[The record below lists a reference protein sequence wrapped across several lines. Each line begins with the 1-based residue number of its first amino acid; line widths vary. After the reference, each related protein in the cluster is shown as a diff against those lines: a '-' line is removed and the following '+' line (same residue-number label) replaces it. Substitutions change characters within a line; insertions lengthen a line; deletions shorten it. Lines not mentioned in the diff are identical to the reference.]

1 MLPWVL
7 QHVVSC
13 WSGSCSP
20 FNCTLSTLCTG
31 NSCSKGELG
40 LQFATHL
47 AETNC
52 SMLCFVF
59 LTPKPSWSGC
69 RSETAQE
76 ATAEKSR
83 CLPAPAAGLQF
94 TPPCFDLS
102 NLSVYSWQQQQQPI
116 TACYVS
122 PYCLF
127 RLLLLSDLTLTAQAT
142 AVWRLVPPPDCRSAV
157 QRPPQ
162 PITACFV
169 QSPG

>member
-1 MLPWVL
+1 M
-7 QHVVSC
+7 
-13 WSGSCSP
+13 
-20 FNCTLSTLCTG
+20 F
-31 NSCSKGELG
+31 GELS

-94 TPPCFDLS
+94 TTPCFDLS
-102 NLSVYSWQQQQQPI
+102 NLSDCSWHQQQPI

-122 PYCLF
+122 PYWLF
-127 RLLLLSDLTLTAQAT
+127 CLLLLSDLTLNCTGNSC
-142 AVWRLVPPPDCRSAV
+142 LVPCAPVSLPVCSSETSSANHSRFCHRV
-157 QRPPQ
+157 ELHHP
-162 PITACFV
+162 
-169 QSPG
+169 